1 MIKIIAAVCL
11 SVLLVGCSLPNMSDL
26 WRNYSTI
33 GLNEALRGAEQDLI
47 HCRYDNT
54 LDTAQRYTVI
64 GTAREKAR
72 AFELMGIAYSEQEN
86 AAEFDHTLQRF
97 LFSEPGRVMTA
108 PQVQIQWQQAQLDI
122 EHQRETALSQTHCLQ
137 STNIPKTG
145 PLK

>member
-1 MIKIIAAVCL
+1 MMKIIAAVCL

-33 GLNEALRGAEQDLI
+33 GLNEALRGAQHDLI
-47 HCRYDNT
+47 HCRYDKT

-64 GTAREKAR
+64 GTDREKVR

-97 LFSEPGRVMTA
+97 LFSAPGRAMTA
-108 PQVQIQWQQAQLDI
+108 SQVQMRWQQAQLDI
-122 EHQRETALSQTHCLQ
+122 EHQREAALSQTHCLQ
-137 STNIPKTG
+137 STDMPKTG